1 MKDEKKQFS
10 WKRVA
15 LIALCVILSLILV
28 VLIFAAVFMDRILGS
43 INRAPDSHET
53 LSSSELQELLEP
65 VETRGEDFTGP
76 TFNAEDITIPTEVVE
91 IVPQKHVVNILLLG
105 QDRRGGTKNS
115 MTDVMM
121 LCTIDKETKTLTMT
135 SFLRD
140 LYVKIP
146 GHYRNDKMNIA
157 YAVGGFPMI
166 NDTLETNF
174 GVKVDGN
181 VEVDFSQFAK
191 IIDMLGG
198 IDIELTGAEAA
209 YLNNGWATGMKSGMN
224 RLSGSDALAYAR
236 IRDIDSDFQRTNRQR
251 NVVTAI
257 LNQFRNASLTQLT
270 DTLTTALGMI
280 TTNMTDAEIMK
291 YALEFAPILKDLKIV
306 SQHIPVEGSYY
317 YGDVK
322 DQNIVDCIFI
332 KDYDANLQLIAD
344 AINGQ

>member
-28 VLIFAAVFMDRILGS
+28 VLIFAAVFMNRVLGS
-43 INRAPDSHET
+43 ISRAPSEIAT
-53 LSSSELQELLEP
+53 LSSFELEELVRP
-65 VETRGEDFTGP
+65 SQTRGEDFTGP
-76 TFNAEDITIPTEVVE
+76 TFNAEDITIPTQTVE
-91 IVPQKHVVNILLLG
+91 TVPKEHIVNILLLG
-105 QDRRGGTKNS
+105 QDRRGGDKNWL
-115 MTDVMM
+115 TDVMI
-121 LCTIDKETKTLTMT
+121 LCSINKETKTLTMT

-146 GHYRNDKMNIA
+146 GYYRNDKMNIA

-166 NDTLETNF
+166 NDTLEANF
-174 GVKVDGN
+174 GVTVDGN
-181 VEVDFSQFAK
+181 VEVDFSQFSQ
-191 IIDMLGG
+191 IIDALGG
-198 IDIELTGAEAA
+198 VDIELTGAEAS
-209 YLNNGWATGMKSGMN
+209 YMYSEWGISRKKGIN
-224 RLSGSDALAYAR
+224 RMDGHDALWYAR
-236 IRDIDSDFQRTNRQR
+236 IREIDSDFHRTNRQR

-257 LNQFRNASLTQLT
+257 LNQFRNASVKQLT
-270 DTLTTALGMI
+270 DTLTTVLGMI
-280 TTNMTDAEIMK
+280 TTDMTDAEIMK